1 MYSTYLSTFIPEWKI
16 KVWMPHFLRL
26 YLGTMSQVDKDIRKV
41 LGVSRDM
48 DAKGYVAYYPSLIW
62 ACQWTVSPDSRGWL
76 FKGVRD

>member
-1 MYSTYLSTFIPEWKI
+1 
-16 KVWMPHFLRL
+16 MPHFLRL

-76 FKGVRD
+76 FNGVGTEHGRTGGQVQKRDQGY